1 MGNLAHR
8 KAAMS
13 RSSLS
18 RFRRLACSASFALAT
33 LMNLGV
39 AQANTAE
46 FPLNEEIVMLPVTE
60 NGERLQLETTIFRPP
75 GNGPFPLLLM
85 NHGKERGNP
94 TVQKRDRF
102 LAMSREFVK
111 RGYAVAVPM
120 RKGFAKSSGQ
130 YSDFG
135 CNMKDNGQLQ
145 ADSLQ
150 AALTALVKESWVD
163 PDRILVAGQSYG
175 GLATMAFGT
184 RPFPGVRGLLNFAG
198 GLRVDGGSC
207 NWRASLVSAVADY
220 AAKTTL
226 PSLWFYGENDSYFD
240 HELASQMFQAYQSA
254 GGQAQLIAF
263 GQFKADAHGLAGSRD
278 GVAIW
283 WPETERFLQSVG
295 LPTADIVPLAP
306 PPKIAATN
314 FAPIDNINAVP
325 YLTEIGREGYR
336 RFLEKSTPRAF
347 AVSPSGQW
355 SWAEEGDDPAERVLA
370 NCQQSSKAPC
380 RLYAVD
386 EDVVW
391 SEQAPATSTTARSGS
406 SPGPVNQASG
416 K

>member
-1 MGNLAHR
+1 MGKLAHR

-13 RSSLS
+13 RSSFS
-18 RFRRLACSASFALAT
+18 QFYRLVCSASLAIAV
-33 LMNLGV
+33 LFGLGV
-39 AQANTAE
+39 AHANTSE
-46 FPLNEEIVMLPVTE
+46 FQLNEEIVMLPVTE

-75 GNGPFPLLLM
+75 GEGPFPLLLM
-85 NHGKERGNP
+85 NHGKDRGNP
-94 TVQKRDRF
+94 NTQKRDRF

-120 RKGFAKSSGQ
+120 RKGFANSSGQ

-135 CNMKDNGQLQ
+135 CNMKDNGQSQ
-145 ADSLQ
+145 ADDVQ
-150 AALTALVKESWVD
+150 AALSALVKENWVD
-163 PDRILVAGQSYG
+163 PDRIVVAGQSYG

-184 RPFPGVRGLLNFAG
+184 RSFPGVRGLLNFAG
-198 GLRVDGGSC
+198 GLRVDGANC
-207 NWRASLVSAVADY
+207 DWRKSLVTAVIDY

-226 PSLWFYGENDSYFD
+226 PSLWFYGENDSYFNP
-240 HELASQMFQAYQSA
+240 ELVSQMFHAYQSA
-254 GGQAQLIAF
+254 GGQAQLITF
-263 GQFKADAHGLAGSRD
+263 GKFKADAHGLAGSRD

-295 LPTADIVPLAP
+295 LPTAEIVPLAP

-325 YLTEIGREGYR
+325 YLTKNGREGYR
-336 RFLEKSTPRAF
+336 RFLEKSSPRAF
-347 AVSPSGQW
+347 AVSPTGQW

-370 NCQQSSKAPC
+370 SCQQSSKAPC

-386 EDVVW
+386 QDVVW
-391 SEQAPATSTTARSGS
+391 SEQAPDTTATASTSTK
-406 SPGPVNQASG
+406 PVNQTSG
-416 K
+416 Q